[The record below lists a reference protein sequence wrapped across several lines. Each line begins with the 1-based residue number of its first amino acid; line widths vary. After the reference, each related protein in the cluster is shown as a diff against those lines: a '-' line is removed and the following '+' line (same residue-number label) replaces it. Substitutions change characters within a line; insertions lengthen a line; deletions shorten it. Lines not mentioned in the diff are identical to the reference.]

1 MSAKSSL
8 TKNANGASRIEV
20 VHCRDSVAGDR
31 SRLADVVYDN
41 LKEAIFEFR
50 MAPGDRFSEQELAS
64 RFGVSRTPMR
74 FALHVLARDGFV
86 NRIGGHAC
94 WQVKPIDL
102 DYFEELYDFR
112 TEIELVAVRRLCAM
126 DPVPDLNALADFWC
140 VPRDERET
148 SGRAVATQDEILH
161 STLVEL
167 AGNRE
172 MLRTHRELTELIRII
187 RRLDF
192 IDLSRVESA
201 FEEHAQILDAIVN
214 RRTELAESLLKTH
227 IDGSRAEIR
236 QITLHK
242 IQEARQSAAQPICD

>member
-1 MSAKSSL
+1 MSAELISMPNS
-8 TKNANGASRIEV
+8 NGATRIEV
-20 VHCRDSVAGDR
+20 VHSRDSHNGER

-50 MAPGDRFSEQELAS
+50 MAPGERFSEQELAK

-74 FALHVLARDGFV
+74 FALHVLARDGFL
-86 NRIGGHAC
+86 NRVEGHAC
-94 WQVKPIDL
+94 WQVKPLDL
-102 DYFEELYDFR
+102 DYFDDLYDFR
-112 TEIELVAVRRLCAM
+112 TQIELVAVRRLCAM
-126 DPVPDLNALADFWC
+126 ETRPDLQVLTAFWC
-140 VPRDERET
+140 APVANRITDGRE
-148 SGRAVATQDEILH
+148 VARQDEYLH

-192 IDLSRVESA
+192 VDADRIESA
-201 FEEHAQILDAIVN
+201 FAEHQQILAAI
-214 RRTELAESLLKTH
+214 EDGDSALAEQLIRTH
-227 IDGSRAEIR
+227 IDASRGEIR

-242 IQEARQSAAQPICD
+242 LLDAQQRASQVNP